1 MKKFKSFYRNGWKLP
16 MNIQLFAEGSAAEG
30 GSEGD
35 GAGSEENN
43 GGSDDG
49 SKGDNKK
56 PTYEELAAQL
66 AAANANMERL
76 KAASNKATKQA
87 ADYKRRLHEKMTP
100 EEIEAEKDTSAKSA
114 TEERLR
120 ELEAELG
127 RIKSVERHMTA
138 FKMNKETAEKFAQ
151 LEADGKA
158 EEYATAMSKHIEA
171 IEKAAFQKTLSNR
184 PESHAGH
191 DDGKGETQ
199 AEKIAKGLKA
209 RSIGVDENILKNYI

>member
-1 MKKFKSFYRNGWKLP
+1 MKKFKSFYLNGWKLP
-16 MNIQLFAEGSAAEG
+16 MNIQLFAEGSAAES

-49 SKGDNKK
+49 SKGDKK

-151 LEADGKA
+151 LEAD
-158 EEYATAMSKHIEA
+158 EA
-171 IEKAAFQKTLSNR
+171 IEKAAFQKALSNR